1 MGAAL
6 TAKTF
11 ISILSQSNE
20 KVTAKERERERELE
34 LEYDKK
40 EIKPKETIRNE
51 CYRQSIFTQAAF
63 KYTQDEA
70 TDWTLMMMITPMPMM
85 MTMTLTMTM
94 ILLVTYKAT
103 LMTGSPKKKRKE
115 THF

>member
-1 MGAAL
+1 MSRQTGRVCGKINMRVLMGAAL

-20 KVTAKERERERELE
+20 KVTAKRELE

-51 CYRQSIFTQAAF
+51 CYRQSIFTQAERSS
-63 KYTQDEA
+63 TRRTRQ
-70 TDWTLMMMITPMPMM
+70 
-85 MTMTLTMTM
+85 LTG
-94 ILLVTYKAT
+94 L
-103 LMTGSPKKKRKE
+103 
-115 THF
+115 